1 MSGLQGK
8 KGKNKTSVPI
18 LLYFP
23 PNYRVFFPQTTSSLV
38 PGIITTIVFSEAGK
52 KEGLGKLLPCPE
64 HGALLLTLLLS
75 LASVKELSFPDIQ
88 ATD

>member
-1 MSGLQGK
+1 MSALQGK
-8 KGKNKTSVPI
+8 KEKNKTSVPI

-23 PNYRVFFPQTTSSLV
+23 PNYRIFFPQTTSSLV

-52 KEGLGKLLPCPE
+52 KGLSKLLRCPE
-64 HGALLLTLLLS
+64 HGTLLLTLLLS
-75 LASVKELSFPDIQ
+75 LASVKDLSFPDIQ